1 MGKILKNLSI
11 LQKFL
16 FINLVVLVIIII
28 ITFFYLGAIQDNLV
42 NQKQK
47 SHTDIITQTTTN
59 LKKSKVNF
67 NENGIN
73 EFLFSKKSRFPY
85 FEKLDRVIFFDNQ
98 LNWIGD
104 TRSAP
109 SSLLLIEELSEQ
121 SNENEF
127 NNQENKKETNFDED
141 LNRFYLSGSEESY
154 TDIKKINNQFF
165 VFSIY
170 QVNYLNNEGY
180 ILITENADNII
191 AQIEERENFII
202 RTAFVVL
209 LVILIFSYVLNRYFL
224 KPIKNLVT
232 YTKIIKDK
240 SKEKTDIENV
250 KNRNDELGILSKS
263 LDEMTNELNK
273 RITTAENYST
283 DLLHEIRN
291 PLASLKS
298 ASEIISE
305 TEDKV
310 KREKL
315 IKIVSH
321 DVERIERL
329 ITDYSQ
335 MLKDEAVISTE
346 KMQKINL
353 KEIASSVVDDF
364 NNIYNSKKNIE
375 IKLKSNGSENYFILG
390 ITNRIEQIISNLL
403 ENSISFSSENQEI
416 IVEVSKD
423 ENGRHKLVVIDEGRG
438 FNEKDTDKIF
448 NRFYSNRPENFG
460 EHSGLGLNI
469 VKNLV
474 ELHNGQIKAEN
485 NLNKGA
491 KVEIIF
497 PATQWKVD
505 YYK

>member
-47 SHTDIITQTTTN
+47 SHTDIIIQTTIN

-121 SNENEF
+121 SNENDF

-165 VFSIY
+165 VFSIN

-403 ENSISFSSENQEI
+403 ENSISFSGENQEI

-423 ENGRHKLVVIDEGRG
+423 ENGRHKLVVIDEGKG
-438 FNEKDTDKIF
+438 FDEKDTDKIF

-497 PATQWKVD
+497 PATQ
-505 YYK
+505 

>member
-47 SHTDIITQTTTN
+47 SHTDIITQTTIN

-109 SSLLLIEELSEQ
+109 SSVMLIEELSEQ
-121 SNENEF
+121 SNENDF
-127 NNQENKKETNFDED
+127 NNRENKKETNYDED
-141 LNRFYLSGSEESY
+141 LNRFYLSGSKKSY

-165 VFSIY
+165 VFSINK
-170 QVNYLNNEGY
+170 VNYLNNEGY

-224 KPIKNLVT
+224 KPIKNLVA

-353 KEIASSVVDDF
+353 KEIAKSVVDDF

-497 PATQWKVD
+497 PATQ
-505 YYK
+505 

>member
-16 FINLVVLVIIII
+16 FINLVVFIFIII
-28 ITFFYLGAIQDNLV
+28 ITFFYLGAIQKNLI
-42 NQKQK
+42 NEKQK
-47 SHTDIITQTTTN
+47 NHTSIITQTISN
-59 LKKSKVNF
+59 LEKSNIKL
-67 NENGIN
+67 NEYGIS

-85 FEKLDRVIFFDNQ
+85 FEKLDRVIFFNEK

-104 TRSAP
+104 TRSIP
-109 SSLLLIEELSEQ
+109 SSLLLIEELTEQ
-121 SNENEF
+121 SGDNIF
-127 NNQENKKETNFDED
+127 KNQENKNKTIFDED
-141 LNRFYLSGSEESY
+141 LNKYYLSGSEKPL
-154 TDIKKINNQFF
+154 TNLKKIQEQFF
-165 VFSIY
+165 VFSIKRI
-170 QVNYLNNEGY
+170 NYLNNQGY
-180 ILITENADNII
+180 ILISENADII
-191 AQIEERENFII
+191 ITQIEERENFIV
-202 RTAFVVL
+202 RTALVVL
-209 LVILIFSYVLNRYFL
+209 LVIIIFSYVLNRYFL

-240 SKEKTDIENV
+240 SNEKTDIEGV
-250 KNRNDELGILSKS
+250 KTRNDELGILSKS
-263 LDEMTNELNK
+263 LDEMTGELNK

-305 TEDKV
+305 TEDKT

-315 IKIVSH
+315 INIVSH

-346 KMQKINL
+346 TMQKIDL
-353 KEIASSVVDDF
+353 KDIAKSVVDDF
-364 NNIYNSKKNIE
+364 NNIYNSKRKIQ
-375 IKLKSNGSENYFILG
+375 IRLKSNGSENYFILG
-390 ITNRIEQIISNLL
+390 INNRVEQIIANLL
-403 ENSISFSSENQEI
+403 ENSISFSDENQEI

-423 ENGRHKLVVIDEGRG
+423 NEGKPRLVVIDEGTG
-438 FNEKDTDKIF
+438 FNEKDTAKIF

-485 NLNKGA
+485 NKLRGA

-497 PATQWKVD
+497 PATQ
-505 YYK
+505 

>member
-16 FINLVVLVIIII
+16 FINSVVLVIIII

-47 SHTDIITQTTTN
+47 SHTDIITQTITN

-165 VFSIY
+165 VFSINK
-170 QVNYLNNEGY
+170 VNYLNNEGY

-403 ENSISFSSENQEI
+403 ENSISFSGENQEI

-497 PATQWKVD
+497 PATQ
-505 YYK
+505 

>member
-28 ITFFYLGAIQDNLV
+28 ITFFYLGAIQDNLI

-47 SHTDIITQTTTN
+47 SHTDIITQTTIN

-121 SNENEF
+121 SNENDF

-141 LNRFYLSGSEESY
+141 LNRFYLSGSKQSY

-165 VFSIY
+165 VFSINK
-170 QVNYLNNEGY
+170 VNYPNNEGY

-224 KPIKNLVT
+224 KPIKNLVS

-364 NNIYNSKKNIE
+364 NNIYNSKKKIE
-375 IKLKSNGSENYFILG
+375 IKLKSNGSKNYFILG

-423 ENGRHKLVVIDEGRG
+423 ENGRHKLVVIDEGKG

-497 PATQWKVD
+497 PATQ
-505 YYK
+505 

>member
-16 FINLVVLVIIII
+16 FINSVVLVIIII

-165 VFSIY
+165 VFSIN

-403 ENSISFSSENQEI
+403 ENSISFSGENQEI

-438 FNEKDTDKIF
+438 FDEKDTDKIF

-497 PATQWKVD
+497 PATQ
-505 YYK
+505 

>member
-16 FINLVVLVIIII
+16 FINLVVFIFIII
-28 ITFFYLGAIQDNLV
+28 ITFFYLGAIQKNLI
-42 NQKQK
+42 NEKQK
-47 SHTDIITQTTTN
+47 NHTDIITQTILN
-59 LKKSKVNF
+59 LEKSNIKL
-67 NENGIN
+67 NEYGIS

-85 FEKLDRVIFFDNQ
+85 FEKLDRVIFFDDK

-104 TRSAP
+104 TRSIP
-109 SSLLLIEELSEQ
+109 SSLLLIEELNEQ
-121 SNENEF
+121 SSENNF
-127 NNQENKKETNFDED
+127 NNQENKNETIFYED
-141 LNRFYLSGSEESY
+141 LNKYYLSGSEKSLTNLKQMQE
-154 TDIKKINNQFF
+154 QFF
-165 VFSIY
+165 VFSIKS
-170 QVNYLNNEGY
+170 VKYLNNNGY
-180 ILITENADNII
+180 ILISENADNII

-202 RTAFVVL
+202 RTALVVL
-209 LVILIFSYVLNRYFL
+209 LVIIIFSYVLNRYFL

-240 SKEKTDIENV
+240 SNEKTDIERV
-250 KNRNDELGILSKS
+250 KTRNDELGILSKS
-263 LDEMTNELNK
+263 LDEMTSELNK

-305 TEDKV
+305 TEDKT

-315 IKIVSH
+315 INIVSH

-346 KMQKINL
+346 TMQKIDI
-353 KEIASSVVDDF
+353 KEIAKSVVDDF
-364 NNIYNSKKNIE
+364 NNVYNSKRKIQ
-375 IKLKSNGSENYFILG
+375 IRLKSNGSENYFILG
-390 ITNRIEQIISNLL
+390 INNRIEQIIANLL
-403 ENSISFSSENQEI
+403 ENSISFSGENQEI

-423 ENGRHKLVVIDEGRG
+423 KEGKPRLVVIDEGTG
-438 FNEKDTDKIF
+438 FSEKDTAKIF

-485 NLNKGA
+485 NREKGA

-497 PATQWKVD
+497 PATQ
-505 YYK
+505 

>member
-28 ITFFYLGAIQDNLV
+28 ITFFYLGAIQDNLI

-47 SHTDIITQTTTN
+47 SHTDIITQTTIN

-85 FEKLDRVIFFDNQ
+85 FEKLDRVIFFNNQ

-141 LNRFYLSGSEESY
+141 LNRFYLSGSEKSY

-165 VFSIY
+165 VFSINK
-170 QVNYLNNEGY
+170 VNYLNNEGY
-180 ILITENADNII
+180 ILISENADNII

-403 ENSISFSSENQEI
+403 ENSISFSGENQEI

-423 ENGRHKLVVIDEGRG
+423 ENGRHKLIVIDEGRG

-497 PATQWKVD
+497 PATQ
-505 YYK
+505 

>member
-141 LNRFYLSGSEESY
+141 LNRFYLSGSKKSY

-165 VFSIY
+165 VYSINK
-170 QVNYLNNEGY
+170 VNYLNNEGY
-180 ILITENADNII
+180 ILVTENADNII

-390 ITNRIEQIISNLL
+390 ITNRIEQIISNFL
-403 ENSISFSSENQEI
+403 ENSISFSGENQEI

-423 ENGRHKLVVIDEGRG
+423 ENGRHKLVVIDEGKG
-438 FNEKDTDKIF
+438 FDEKDTDKIF

-497 PATQWKVD
+497 PATQ
-505 YYK
+505 